1 MSFSLNM
8 ELMEKRAEEIASLE
22 SEEARSHALLVHE
35 WEDKIY
41 DAISTVSDY
50 ALHLDEHGFTNYDSG
65 YLIFAL
71 NRFKEEFDHVNDRD
85 MKIMKED
92 A

>member
-1 MSFSLNM
+1 MSFSLNA

-22 SEEARSHALLVHE
+22 TEEARTHALKTHE

-41 DAISTVSDY
+41 DAISTVWNASIG
-50 ALHLDEHGFTNYDSG
+50 LSEHGFTEYDSG

-71 NRFKEEFDHVNDRD
+71 NKFKEEFDYVNDRD
-85 MKIMKED
+85 KKMKED
-92 A
+92 I

>member
-22 SEEARSHALLVHE
+22 TEEARTHALKTHE
-35 WEDKIY
+35 WEDKIF
-41 DAISTVSDY
+41 DAISTVWN
-50 ALHLDEHGFTNYDSG
+50 AAIGLDEHGFTNYDSG

-71 NRFKEEFDHVNDRD
+71 NRFQKEFEHVNDRD
-85 MKIMKED
+85 KKMKED